1 MLEDLVFGNWDL
13 LWDVPTTD
21 EYLYT
26 VDVVVPASVSND
38 SCELQDPVKHG
49 IVLCCQITS
58 LCLDGQH
65 VSRLSGLENLLNLRW
80 ASFNDNDIAKIEVF
94 VFFPVFLGHIAILLM
109 CNIT

>member
-1 MLEDLVFGNWDL
+1 M
-13 LWDVPTTD
+13 TD

-26 VDVVVPASVSND
+26 VDVVDSSEYFND
-38 SCELQDPVKHG
+38 SCELQDLVKHG

-65 VSRLSGLENLLNLRW
+65 ISRLSGLENLLNLRW

-94 VFFPVFLGHIAILLM
+94 VFPPRIFRPHCSTTYV
-109 CNIT
+109 